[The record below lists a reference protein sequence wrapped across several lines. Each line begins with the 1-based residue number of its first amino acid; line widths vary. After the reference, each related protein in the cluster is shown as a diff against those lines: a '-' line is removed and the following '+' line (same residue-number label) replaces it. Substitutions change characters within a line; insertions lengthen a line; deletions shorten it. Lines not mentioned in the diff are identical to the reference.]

1 MINAY
6 LMLGDYERILRIE
19 KTDDPDSK
27 VMALYRLGR
36 REEAL
41 AAWQRAPADAPA
53 TYKAWDEMMVACL
66 TDGPGAR
73 EAAERAVGR
82 NDLGRPGRVYDR
94 RDHAVQTGQPR
105 SGAARPG
112 QGG

>member
-1 MINAY
+1 
-6 LMLGDYERILRIE
+6 
-19 KTDDPDSK
+19 
-27 VMALYRLGR
+27 MALYRLGR

-41 AAWQRAPADAPA
+41 ASWQRAPADAPA
-53 TYKAWDEMMVACL
+53 TYKAWDEMIVACL
-66 TDGPGAR
+66 SDGPGAR

-82 NDLGRPGRVYDR
+82 MSWSDPGRIHDR

-105 SGAARPG
+105 SRAARPR

>member
-19 KTDDPDSK
+19 DNDPDSK
-27 VMALYRLGR
+27 VMALYHLGR
-36 REEAL
+36 HDEAL
-41 AAWQRAPADAPA
+41 AAWKRAPADAPA

-66 TDGPGAR
+66 TGGPGAR
-73 EAAERAVGR
+73 EAAERAVAEMTWG
-82 NDLGRPGRVYDR
+82 DPEGYHDR
-94 RDHAVQTGQPR
+94 RDHAVQTGQSR